1 MMNVRENMGDYFFEK
16 SQAGFMEN
24 VYIVHWNSGEIW
36 EMCIHIY
43 IYIYTS
49 NMWLYVYTY
58 RNYGEI
64 LIS

>member
-24 VYIVHWNSGEIW
+24 VYIVHWNLGEIW

-43 IYIYTS
+43 IYIHIK
-49 NMWLYVYTY
+49 YVVIRIY
-58 RNYGEI
+58 I
-64 LIS
+64 

>member
-24 VYIVHWNSGEIW
+24 VYIVHWKCVYIS
-36 EMCIHIY
+36 